1 MSKRSRRMREE
12 AVLVCKPCM
21 HEQGRDADVDGVPL
35 DEWLRLQLQALPG
48 PALPLSRCKCLDLC
62 PRHGVV
68 VALGGRLAGSKPLHV
83 VKNDDP
89 PERVLRWLATRQT

>member
-1 MSKRSRRMREE
+1 M
-12 AVLVCKPCM
+12 
-21 HEQGRDADVDGVPL
+21 PL

-83 VKNDDP
+83 VKNDDA
-89 PERVLRWLATRQT
+89 PERVLAQGQVLTPARVSLAASLGLPVRRSCPGPS